1 MHAPSALALCLLA
14 AAASLAFAQ
23 GGGAPAN
30 PTPPGATTKAGTMQA
45 VRVHA
50 FGGPDVLKLEDAPR
64 PEPGARDLLV
74 RVSAAGVNPIDWK
87 VRSGK
92 VPFPKEALP
101 FTLGFDV
108 AGVVEAVGA
117 EVEAFKPG
125 DEVFAYMSI
134 QRGGGY
140 AQCAIVKE
148 SEAAMKPAKAS
159 FEEAAATPLA
169 ALTAWQA
176 LFSEAGLREGQTVLI
191 HAGAGGVGHFAV
203 QFAHARGAK
212 VIATA
217 SEKNHA
223 FLKSIGADVCIDY
236 KAQKFEDV
244 AKDVDV
250 VLDTIGG
257 DTQARSVQCLRKGGF
272 LVSIVQPPSP
282 DKLKEHEVKGAVFLV
297 RPNGAQ
303 LSEIAALID
312 SGIVKVEVS
321 ETFTLAQ
328 AAKAHEASESGHTRG
343 KIVLKVR

>member
-1 MHAPSALALCLLA
+1 MHAPRTLALCLFA
-14 AAASLAFAQ
+14 AAASFALAQ

-30 PTPPGATTKAGTMQA
+30 PAPPAATTKAETMKA
-45 VRVHA
+45 VRVHD

-64 PEPGARDLLV
+64 PEPGATDILV

-87 VRSGK
+87 IRSGK
-92 VPFPKEALP
+92 ASIPKEALP
-101 FTLGFDV
+101 ITPGYDV

-117 EVEAFKPG
+117 EVKAFKPG
-125 DEVFAYMSI
+125 DEVFAYMSL

-140 AQCAIVKE
+140 AQFAIVKE
-148 SEAAMKPAKAS
+148 SEAAVKPAKAS

-176 LFSEAGLREGQTVLI
+176 LFDKAGLREGQTALI
-191 HAGAGGVGHFAV
+191 HGGAGGVGHFAV
-203 QFAHARGAK
+203 QFAHSRGAK

-223 FLKSIGADVCIDY
+223 FLKSIGADVCVDY

-257 DTQARSVQCLRKGGF
+257 DTQARSFGCLRKGGF

-297 RPNGAQ
+297 KPNGAQ

-312 SGIVKVEVS
+312 SGKVKTEVS
-321 ETFTLAQ
+321 ATFPLAD
-328 AAKAHEASESGHTRG
+328 AAKAHEASETGHTRG
-343 KIVLKVR
+343 KLVLTVR